1 VFKQFTLPGV
11 TNNFAISEIQKY
23 VLGEIRRAEGDKIPP
38 DDSRGR
44 LQAMMKKQLR
54 TACMEMQM

>member
-23 VLGEIRRAEGDKIPP
+23 VLEKYGGPKEIKFRQTIAA
-38 DDSRGR
+38 GR
-44 LQAMMKKQLR
+44 LQAMMKKLQR
-54 TACMEMQM
+54 TAYMEMQM